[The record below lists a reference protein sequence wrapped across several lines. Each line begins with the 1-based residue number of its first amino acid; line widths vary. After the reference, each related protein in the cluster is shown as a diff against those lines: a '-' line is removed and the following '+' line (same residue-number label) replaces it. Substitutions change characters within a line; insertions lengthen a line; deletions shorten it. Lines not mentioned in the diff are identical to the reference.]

1 MRVSLE
7 VFQEVIVSIKQNK
20 LRSFLTCFSVAWGI
34 FMLIVLLGSGNGLQN
49 GMASQFSSAMVNS
62 LWMSSDITS
71 LDYNGIKKGRR
82 IDLKNEDQAAISR
95 LSKHIDLSSTRYTIP
110 STTTLAYKEKYG
122 NYEVR
127 TVMPVYRDIELIKMI
142 DGRFLNDRDQS
153 EYRKC
158 GVISTDIRDYYFAKE
173 NPLGKYIKINNIAFL
188 IVGVFEDKDDW
199 DNNRCVYIPISTAQQ
214 IYSAGHNVSLL
225 AVTLKDITVE
235 QSKELVVKSKAA
247 LAKRHSFDAND
258 PRAVHINNNYENM
271 ERSVQM
277 IHAIDIF
284 VWFIGIGTIIAGIVG
299 ISNIMLISVK
309 ERTQEIGVRKAL
321 GAQPWS
327 IISMV
332 LQESILLTTM
342 AGYIGLV
349 LGVGVLEIANKMIPP
364 NKAFINPS
372 ADIKVAISATI
383 ILIVAGAIAGF
394 FPARQAAMIKPIEA
408 LRYE

>member
-1 MRVSLE
+1 MFSLE
-7 VFQEVIVSIKQNK
+7 VFQEIIISIRQNK

-49 GMASQFSSAMVNS
+49 GMTSSFKDAMVNS
-62 LWMSSDITS
+62 LWMSSDVTS
-71 LDYNGIKKGRR
+71 IDFNGIKKGRR
-82 IDLKNEDQAAISR
+82 IELKNEDQAAISQ
-95 LSKHIDLSSTRYTIP
+95 LTKQIDLSSTRYTIP
-110 STTTLAYKEKYG
+110 VSTTIAYKAKYG

-127 TVMPVYRDIELIKMI
+127 TVMPVYREIELIKMI

-153 EYRKC
+153 EFRKC
-158 GVISTDIRDYYFAKE
+158 GVISTDIRDYYFPKE
-173 NPLGKYIKINNIAFL
+173 NPIGKYIKINNIAFQV
-188 IVGVFEDKDDW
+188 VGVFEDKDNW

-214 IYSAGHNVSLL
+214 IFSAGHNVSLL

-235 QSKELVVKSKAA
+235 QSKDIVIKSKAL
-247 LAKRHSFDAND
+247 LAKRHSFDPND
-258 PRAVHINNNYENM
+258 PRAVNINNNYENM
-271 ERSVQM
+271 NRSVQM
-277 IHAIDIF
+277 IHAIDLF

-321 GAQPWS
+321 GARPWS

-332 LQESILLTTM
+332 LQESIILTTM

-349 LGVGVLEIANKMIPP
+349 LGVGLLEIVNKNIPE

-372 ADIKVAISATI
+372 ADIGVAVWATV
-383 ILIVAGAIAGF
+383 ILIVAGALAGF